1 MKHLIISFAAIVVG
15 IFLGLVLLVP
25 REKTDV
31 LSGYIPQNQ
40 YDTTSAGFT
49 QATTTVNTTATQIFA
64 SVAVVSEIINN
75 TTATLSC
82 ALEASNTTVASS
94 SVASGR
100 GVIVGPNTGTLIPSV
115 TAFGNCDNLGK
126 SCYRHKGAV
135 NCLADVVKTITTN
148 VQ

>member
-1 MKHLIISFAAIVVG
+1 MKHLIISFVAIVIG

-49 QATTTVNTTATQIFA
+49 QATKTINVAATQVFA
-64 SVAVVSEIINN
+64 SVEIVSEIINN
-75 TTATLSC
+75 TTSTFTC
-82 ALEASNTTVASS
+82 ALEASNTTAASS
-94 SVASGR
+94 SVVSGR
-100 GVIVGPNTGTLIPSV
+100 GVLIGTNAGTVIPSV
-115 TAFGNCDNLGK
+115 VAFGNCDNLGK
-126 SCYRHKGAV
+126 ACYRHKGAV
-135 NCLADVVKTITTN
+135 NCVANVTATITTN